1 MALFNIPR
9 TKHDSYHWYSSLSQL
24 ETLVAWIPIY
34 LIFYLGQSS
43 CLQDIRY
50 LSRISLPVFCLHKYY
65 ISWQY
70 TERQLWFWGFL
81 FVCIPKS
88 QRQSGR
94 KHKSLQS
101 KGSEKFPKTLP
112 RNWPLNN
119 LPQYLECLPFK
130 QLGLREKAHYK
141 IPEDGK
147 RGKGKRWNKTADST
161 HAGQFPPRV

>member
-1 MALFNIPR
+1 MENQIHRKTQPILTNISKINSQWALPDTQQKKMALFNIPR

-70 TERQLWFWGFL
+70 TERQLWFGGFL
-81 FVCIPKS
+81 FVCLHS
-88 QRQSGR
+88 QE
-94 KHKSLQS
+94 
-101 KGSEKFPKTLP
+101 SEAI
-112 RNWPLNN
+112 W
-119 LPQYLECLPFK
+119 Q
-130 QLGLREKAHYK
+130 KAQESP
-141 IPEDGK
+141 I
-147 RGKGKRWNKTADST
+147 
-161 HAGQFPPRV
+161 